1 MRLIDEQF
9 LETPWY
15 GSRQMARHLRREGH
29 GVGRKRARRPMA
41 KMELEPIYQ
50 RPCTA
55 VPHPG
60 HQIHPYLLRE
70 MVIDR
75 PNPLWCADITYI
87 PARRGFLYLVAVM
100 DWSTRKVLSWFVVTS
115 LDRPAS
121 GELAASLS
129 AGHRRCLYR
138 AIDEAGV
145 TADFL
150 LIANQDREAAL
161 RFLRKAI

>member
-1 MRLIDEQF
+1 
-9 LETPWY
+9 
-15 GSRQMARHLRREGH
+15 
-29 GVGRKRARRPMA
+29 
-41 KMELEPIYQ
+41 
-50 RPCTA
+50 
-55 VPHPG
+55 
-60 HQIHPYLLRE
+60 

-100 DWSTRKVLSWFVVTS
+100 DWSTRKALSWFVVTS

-161 RFLRKAI
+161 RFLRKAIKRNGAQGRSRSTKLLPIRRRSKTIMPKLSRISNPAAEGHFIADFKPASSRGGPK